1 LCASPISRAGAR
13 AEGSNNRQERV
24 GPPPTPDAQRHTHPL
39 PRPTKQQQT
48 KQPDLKDTL
57 QACTR
62 AQLTPFADGVLAQV
76 QRALETLHQQ
86 QQQEEDEDGAAL
98 ATTTETTAMH
108 VLRLCANLAAELLRA
123 LVASESSPGLPS
135 LCQTVLLL
143 HDHALLELGERADV
157 QDAVAQ
163 LCCAWWRASAPD
175 RERLLS
181 QALPYLLIRALASG
195 KPGHVRACNDMREG
209 LELLDYDDEDIAD
222 LRRLLLHAARSPHF
236 LNRPEGRSFLATVL
250 TLHPLIVREFT
261 AVVRSMASTG
271 RRQVLDAYGDVVL
284 RGWRGAQGACL
295 HEIETTLIQDG
306 LALAALRAS
315 TPALAASL
323 RQILSHLHNAKRFGA
338 ASAGATDALLVRL
351 YEPVLFRDLDAANG
365 AVRRNAL
372 RLLLDCF
379 PLADPEASDEDGDAL
394 MRRQFAALSAAL
406 ADECPGVRA
415 VAAVG
420 TGAVLDRY
428 WEMVPTATCAVYVG
442 RLASELAFDA
452 SSPAVRAAAV
462 QGLASLVDNVR
473 AQPVLRA
480 ALPRLAPLS
489 QDAAPAVRSAL
500 AALLLRA
507 TTSRELR
514 FWDVVPLER
523 LLDALV
529 AEAGGGNGGMATGGS
544 GGGKHDQQQQQ
555 QQQPSRQLTEAGAL
569 LFRVLAPSYVPPTG
583 TSAEGEAPARV
594 AALLRRHPAAGQTLC
609 RLLAASLEA
618 GGGVGGGSWGTGAA
632 ASCGLSVPAPLEAVV
647 ALSRA
652 LAAHLLSTP
661 PEGWVDPAAAAE
673 GGSGASAKRAAGGSP
688 PRKQAKGGRKA
699 AAAAATAA
707 TAAGHKRRKQP
718 AAAGKKGAED
728 EEEEEDVLVAAAAG
742 NKEGEA
748 ADAWAAIL
756 GGLAELCSGLGSLAL
771 AGDVAG
777 PEDVAAALP
786 TTARCADEQ
795 QPPPPGKRKAASKKG
810 ASSST
815 SGGKAGGSGSA
826 DGSSTDAADG
836 GPLQRLLAMA
846 PTQGARRAV
855 WRIAAALPWC
865 PASASLR
872 TDALARV
879 ASGELLPAAAQQQQ
893 QQASAAATTAEEA
906 AAAAALA
913 ALAGPQSGAKL
924 AAMLC
929 EAAGVAWE
937 PTSFDAPE
945 EEEDEEQQGQEEED
959 NDDGQTR
966 CLACTKSKP
975 DATLLLCDGCDA
987 AFHTGCLDPALP
999 GIPRGDWL
1007 CPGCASEVRAHGR
1020 RMGAEGAL
1028 AHASLLLAGGGAGGG
1043 PAGRELLRRSGAL
1056 RRLLP
1061 AAEDAAGEASDLA
1074 EDALRRLPRGQ
1085 LLAQDPEAAALM
1097 RAAGALDAAALWAR
1111 AGLHSLVAAGSGGG
1125 GAAAADAE
1133 AAVREAAAAVLGAA
1147 ECGASTVKALAAW
1160 VEEAGGA
1167 AAAAAAAPQEGEDDD
1182 EAEQGDKAKE
1192 EGGAKPSAAPSS
1204 RGGRRRRDEGN
1215 AAAGDA
1221 AAPATTALASV
1232 DGARAAA
1239 LAALARWLGLLGDA
1253 LRLRGFGEPLALA
1266 PAAVVAASGRAA
1278 LAALD
1283 KGSRRGGPWRAHRE
1297 AVGRALAA
1305 DAALLKL
1312 LLAAEATGKQQVVAG
1327 AASSAAPASASAEWS
1342 AELLQALAVK
1352 PLAPLAPALSRD
1364 VNAVVALL
1372 LEEEQGQQ
1380 QRRRDAR
1387 DDDDGGVDD
1396 GEGGSAGAA
1405 VAAAAAA
1412 GAAAPWMRALAMATA
1427 SALMMAASDKGKEAA
1442 AEGGSDGDD
1451 DADANENADPQ
1462 APPPVAMPVSLPPM
1476 VVAAL
1481 AAARVGA
1488 AAAGPGGRRRAPAA
1502 GSGAAFAQA
1511 AAEAA
1516 VDAGRRGD
1524 WAEAAGA
1531 LRLARTV
1538 AAAAGAVAADAS
1550 GLRRADALRA
1560 LRTSA
1565 LGAATSGKAAA
1576 AAMMAATEVDLL
1588 VSSQQQQQQQQRLG

>member
-1 LCASPISRAGAR
+1 
-13 AEGSNNRQERV
+13 
-24 GPPPTPDAQRHTHPL
+24 
-39 PRPTKQQQT
+39 
-48 KQPDLKDTL
+48 
-57 QACTR
+57 
-62 AQLTPFADGVLAQV
+62 V
-76 QRALETLHQQ
+76 QRAIETLQK
-86 QQQEEDEDGAAL
+86 QQEDDDGTNATAANAAETAAL
-98 ATTTETTAMH
+98 A
-108 VLRLCANLAAELLRA
+108 LRVSANLAAELLRA
-123 LVASESSPGLPS
+123 TVAAESSPLPS
-135 LCQTVLLL
+135 LCRTVLLL

-157 QDAVAQ
+157 QDSVAA

-175 RERLLS
+175 REHLLS

-195 KPGHVRACNDMREG
+195 KPAHVRACNDMREG
-209 LELLDYDDEDIAD
+209 LELLDYDDDDIAD

-261 AVVRSMASTG
+261 AVVRSMAASG

-284 RGWRGAQGACL
+284 RGWRSAQGACL

-351 YEPVLFRDLDAANG
+351 YEPLLFRDLDAANG

-379 PLADPEASDEDGDAL
+379 PLADPEATDEDGDAL

-529 AEAGGGNGGMATGGS
+529 AEAGGGNGGMAACGA
-544 GGGKHDQQQQQ
+544 GGGKDGGNKD
-555 QQQPSRQLTEAGAL
+555 QQPSQQLTEAGAL

-618 GGGVGGGSWGTGAA
+618 SGGAGAAAGGGSAGAA
-632 ASCGLSVPAPLEAVV
+632 AAACGLSVPAPLEALV

-661 PEGWVDPAAAAE
+661 PEGWADPSAPAGGGGAAAA
-673 GGSGASAKRAAGGSP
+673 GNSP
-688 PRKQAKGGRKA
+688 PRKQAKGAGRKGA
-699 AAAAATAA
+699 AAAAAAA
-707 TAAGHKRRKQP
+707 PTAAGHKRRKQP
-718 AAAGKKGAED
+718 AAGKKGAAAAAGEQQ
-728 EEEEEDVLVAAAAG
+728 EEEDVVVAAAEESPA
-742 NKEGEA
+742 
-748 ADAWAAIL
+748 AWAAIL
-756 GGLAELCSGLGSLAL
+756 GGLAELSSGLGSLAL
-771 AGDVAG
+771 AGEVAA
-777 PEDVAAALP
+777 PEDVAGALP
-786 TTARCADEQ
+786 TSASEKPAAVAGA
-795 QPPPPGKRKAASKKG
+795 GKRS
-810 ASSST
+810 
-815 SGGKAGGSGSA
+815 GKAGKGKA
-826 DGSSTDAADG
+826 AAAAGSSGGGDG
-836 GPLQRLLAMA
+836 GAESGCPLQRLLAMA

-872 TDALARV
+872 ADALGRI
-879 ASGELLPAAAQQQQ
+879 ASGELLPAEGAVV
-893 QQASAAATTAEEA
+893 AATTTTTTAAAEEA
-906 AAAAALA
+906 ASAAALA

-929 EAAGVAWE
+929 EAAGVSWE

-945 EEEDEEQQGQEEED
+945 EEEEAEQDE
-959 NDDGQTR
+959 NDADDASADAVR
-966 CLACTKSKP
+966 CSTCDKPKP

-987 AFHTGCLDPALP
+987 AYHTQCLEPPLQ

-1007 CPGCASEVRAHGR
+1007 CPPCASEVRAHGR
-1020 RMGAEGAL
+1020 RMGSRGAL

-1043 PAGRELLRRSGAL
+1043 SAGRELLRRSGAL

-1061 AAEDAAGEASDLA
+1061 AAEDAAGDASELA
-1074 EDALRRLPRGQ
+1074 EDALRRLARGQ
-1085 LLAQDPEAAALM
+1085 LTTSGEGEGDGEAGALARAAAALD
-1097 RAAGALDAAALWAR
+1097 GAALWAR
-1111 AGLHSLVAAGSGGG
+1111 AGLHSLVAAGSGG
-1125 GAAAADAE
+1125 AAGDAE

-1160 VEEAGGA
+1160 VEGAASGGGA
-1167 AAAAAAAPQEGEDDD
+1167 AEEDEDDEEDEGDKPAAP
-1182 EAEQGDKAKE
+1182 A
-1192 EGGAKPSAAPSS
+1192 AAPSS

-1215 AAAGDA
+1215 AAAGDGA
-1221 AAPATTALASV
+1221 AAPATAPASV
-1232 DGARAAA
+1232 DGARSAV
-1239 LAALARWLGLLGDA
+1239 LAALSRWLGLLGDA
-1253 LRLRGFGEPLALA
+1253 LRLRGFGEPLAPA

-1278 LAALD
+1278 LAALEA
-1283 KGSRRGGPWRAHRE
+1283 GSRRGGPWRAHRE
-1297 AVGRALAA
+1297 AVSRALAA

-1312 LLAAEATGKQQVVAG
+1312 LLAAEANGAGGGRAAQQQ
-1327 AASSAAPASASAEWS
+1327 ASAEWS
-1342 AELLQALAVK
+1342 AELLRALAVK
-1352 PLAPLAPALSRD
+1352 PLAPLAPTLSRD
-1364 VNAVVALL
+1364 VYAVVALL
-1372 LEEEQGQQ
+1372 LEQEQARQQRQRQRDEDEEQ
-1380 QRRRDAR
+1380 
-1387 DDDDGGVDD
+1387 GGVDD
-1396 GEGGSAGAA
+1396 GEGAGPASS
-1405 VAAAAAA
+1405 AAAAAA
-1412 GAAAPWMRALAMATA
+1412 PAPWMRALASAAAVAVMVAA
-1427 SALMMAASDKGKEAA
+1427 SDSDKGKAA
-1442 AEGGSDGDD
+1442 AADGQEEEQQEDG
-1451 DADANENADPQ
+1451 ENADPKA
-1462 APPPVAMPVSLPPM
+1462 APPLPRAVAFPPI

-1481 AAARVGA
+1481 AAAGEGGA
-1488 AAAGPGGRRRAPAA
+1488 RGGGRRGPAA

-1516 VDAGRRGD
+1516 VDAGRRGA

-1538 AAAAGAVAADAS
+1538 GAAGAAGS
-1550 GLRRADALRA
+1550 GDVRRADALRA
-1560 LRTSA
+1560 LRTQA

-1576 AAMMAATEVDLL
+1576 AAMVAASEVDLL
-1588 VSSQQQQQQQQRLG
+1588 VSAASVAAGAGGRA